1 MKNEYVSSEF
11 EEKQKPRRNRR
22 GFLKSI
28 YLLFYINIPP
38 HT

>member
-11 EEKQKPRRNRR
+11 EEKQKPRRFRR
-22 GFLKSI
+22 GFFKI
-28 YLLFYINIPP
+28 CLFVVYINIPP